1 MKLDGK
7 IAIVTGGAS
16 GIGKACA
23 EKFAS
28 EGATVI
34 IADIQDDAGR
44 AVAESLRGRFIKTDV
59 TDPNAVQSLIAQTV
73 DAFGT
78 LDILMNN
85 AGMDGEQKPIADCT
99 LENWSRVIDLNLN
112 GVFYG
117 MKFGLAQMI
126 KQQRGVILNTA
137 SIAGMVAFPN
147 ISPYG
152 AAKAGVIH
160 LTKTA
165 AIEYAKHHIR
175 INALCPSV
183 VKTPLVEHFINST
196 PDPNATRQWFEN
208 FNPLPGMVTVSS
220 VADSA
225 LFLVSDESR
234 FVTGVSLP
242 IDGAYTAQ

>member
-1 MKLDGK
+1 MKLNGK

-28 EGATVI
+28 EGAVVV
-34 IADIQDDAGR
+34 IADIQEEPGR
-44 AVAESLRGRFIKTDV
+44 AVAEALRGRFIKTDV

-73 DAFGT
+73 DAFGS

-85 AGMDGEQKPIADCT
+85 AGIDGEQKPIADCT

-117 MKFGLAQMI
+117 MKFGLAQMA
-126 KQQRGVILNTA
+126 KQQNGVVLNTA
-137 SIAGMVAFPN
+137 SIAGLVAFPN
-147 ISPYG
+147 IAPYN

-175 INALCPSV
+175 VNALCPSV

-196 PDPNATRQWFEN
+196 PDPDATRQQFEN

-220 VADSA
+220 VADAA
-225 LFLVSDESR
+225 LFLVSDDAK
-234 FVTGVSLP
+234 FITGTALT
-242 IDGAYTAQ
+242 IDGAYSAQ

>member
-1 MKLDGK
+1 MKLNGK

-28 EGATVI
+28 EGATVV
-34 IADIQDDAGR
+34 IADIQEEQGR
-44 AVAESLRGRFIKTDV
+44 TVAEHLHGRFIKTDV

-73 DAFGT
+73 DAFGS

-85 AGMDGEQKPIADCT
+85 AGIDGEQKPIADCT

-117 MKFGLAQMI
+117 MKFGLAQMA
-126 KQQRGVILNTA
+126 KQQSGVILNTA
-137 SIAGMVAFPN
+137 SIAGVVAFPN
-147 ISPYG
+147 IAAYG

-165 AIEYAKHHIR
+165 AIEYAKQHIR
-175 INALCPSV
+175 VNAICPSV

-196 PDPNATRQWFEN
+196 PDPDATRQWFEN

-220 VADSA
+220 VADAA
-225 LFLVSDESR
+225 LFLVSDDAK
-234 FVTGVSLP
+234 FITGTALA

>member
-1 MKLDGK
+1 MVCSSKNLAIKLQLMKLNNK

-28 EGATVI
+28 EGATVV
-34 IADIQDDAGR
+34 IADIQEEHGQ

-59 TDPNAVQSLIAQTV
+59 TNPNAVQSLIAQTV
-73 DAFGT
+73 DAFGS

-85 AGMDGEQKPIADCT
+85 AGIDGEQKPIADST
-99 LENWSRVIDLNLN
+99 LENWSRVIDLNLS

-126 KQQRGVILNTA
+126 KQQSGVVLNTA
-137 SIAGMVAFPN
+137 SIAGVVAFAN
-147 ISPYG
+147 IAAYG

-196 PDPNATRQWFEN
+196 PDPNATRHWFEH

-220 VADSA
+220 VADAA
-225 LFLVSDESR
+225 LF
-234 FVTGVSLP
+234 
-242 IDGAYTAQ
+242 

>member
-1 MKLDGK
+1 MKLNGK

-28 EGATVI
+28 EGARVI
-34 IADIQDDAGR
+34 IADIQEDAGT
-44 AVAESLRGRFIKTDV
+44 AVATSLHGRYIKADV
-59 TDPNAVQSLIAQTV
+59 TNPNDVQSLIAKTV
-73 DAFGT
+73 DVYGS

-117 MKFGLAQMI
+117 MKYGLAQMA
-126 KQQRGVILNTA
+126 KQQRGVVLNTA
-137 SIAGMVAFPN
+137 SIAGIVAFPN
-147 ISPYG
+147 IAAYC

-160 LTKTA
+160 LTRTA
-165 AIEYAKHHIR
+165 AIEYAKQNIR

-196 PDPNATRQWFEN
+196 PDPDATRQWFEN
-208 FNPLPGMVTVSS
+208 FNPLPGMVTTSS
-220 VADSA
+220 VADAA
-225 LFLVSDESR
+225 LFLVSDDAK
-234 FVTGVSLP
+234 FITGVSLP

>member
-23 EKFAS
+23 ETFAS

-34 IADIQDDAGR
+34 IADIQDDAGN
-44 AVAESLRGRFIKTDV
+44 AVATSLRGRYIKTDV
-59 TDPNAVQSLIAQTV
+59 TNPNSVQSLISQTV
-73 DAFGT
+73 QAFGK

-85 AGMDGEQKPIADCT
+85 AGMDGEQKPTAECT
-99 LENWSRVIDLNLN
+99 LENWMSVVNLNLN
-112 GVFYG
+112 GVFFG
-117 MKFGLAQMI
+117 MKFGLAQMA
-126 KQQRGVILNTA
+126 KQQSGVILNTA
-137 SIAGMVAFPN
+137 SIAGVVAFPN
-147 ISPYG
+147 IAPYG

-165 AIEYAKHHIR
+165 AIEYAKQNIR
-175 INALCPSV
+175 VNALCPSV

-196 PDPNATRQWFEN
+196 PDPLATRQWFEN
-208 FNPLPGMVTVSS
+208 FNPLPGMVTTAS
-220 VADSA
+220 VADAA
-225 LFLVSDESR
+225 LFLVSDDSK
-234 FVTGVSLP
+234 FITGISLP